1 MDLFSFIMTYRGG
14 TYISQELAK
23 DLETAKSKWV
33 DNLIIREIKYFGMTM
48 QKELKKEI
56 GEDESI
62 LIRGMKN
69 LWINCYKIKG
79 GLIVVHIIK
88 TAK

>member
-1 MDLFSFIMTYRGG
+1 MSLFTFIMAYRGG
-14 TYISQELAK
+14 TYISQESAK

-33 DNLIIREIKYFGMTM
+33 DNIILNDIKYFGLAM

-56 GEDESI
+56 EEDESI
-62 LIRGMKN
+62 LIQGMKSI
-69 LWINCYKIKG
+69 WINCYRVKG
-79 GLIVVHIIK
+79 GFIVVHIIK